1 MSETLRVLSP
11 ADAAAV
17 LAEVGVRVPELETL
31 ASNGHGP
38 SSGESP
44 ITMTAREICAL
55 PDVAAIDEVLG
66 SLAMR
71 RQRLIVGAHTGHG
84 KTTFVLQ
91 MVQAVVTGGEFV
103 EFRGSGGRA
112 LIVDGEQGLRTIKR
126 RLREAGLEDCETI
139 DVLRAPDGL
148 SLDQDRAEREE
159 LERILARGYDIV
171 IADPL
176 YKLHRGDSNDERSA
190 VDLMRVF
197 DGWRERFGFALVMV
211 VHLRKP
217 PAGARFTMHEFFGS
231 SAYLRGA
238 EVVVGLQTLRPGY
251 SRLHFFKDRDGD
263 LPVGESWGL
272 LFDRETGFR
281 RDPDDG
287 KPRETA
293 ADKIRALLETEPELS
308 LAELAKAAGCAE
320 KTALRALKD
329 LGAVARSGLHG
340 AKQWSLEEAEP

>member
-1 MSETLRVLSP
+1 MSGAAFLGDVGILPET
-11 ADAAAV
+11 D
-17 LAEVGVRVPELETL
+17 EVSRRRDTLQDEPTQVPE
-31 ASNGHGP
+31 ASEVTP
-38 SSGESP
+38 V
-44 ITMTAREICAL
+44 TMTAREICAL
-55 PDVAAIDEVLG
+55 PDVADTEEVLG
-66 SLAMR
+66 SLAIR
-71 RQRLIVGAHTGHG
+71 RQRVVVGAHTGHG
-84 KTTFVLQ
+84 KTTLVLQ
-91 MVQAVVTGGEFV
+91 MTQAVVTGGELLGY
-103 EFRGSGGRA
+103 RGSGGRA
-112 LIVDGEQGLRTIKR
+112 LIIDGEQGLRTIKR
-126 RLREAGLEDCETI
+126 RLREAGLQDCETI

-148 SLDQDRAEREE
+148 ALDQERAEREE
-159 LERILARGYDIV
+159 LELVLSRGYDVV

-197 DGWRERFGFALVMV
+197 DDWRDRFGFALVMV
-211 VHLRKP
+211 AHCRKP

-238 EVVVGLQTLRPGY
+238 EVVVGLQQLRPGY

-293 ADKIRALLETEPELS
+293 ADRIRALLEAEPMLGVEELVQAS
-308 LAELAKAAGCAE
+308 GASEA
-320 KTALRALKD
+320 TVRRALRD
-329 LGAVARSGLHG
+329 LGAVAKTGRHG
-340 AKQWSLEEAEP
+340 VKQWSLEEAET